1 MKTVSIQEAEEN
13 LSQLVDEAANGE
25 PFVIAR
31 AGKPLVTVVA
41 VDEAAAQ
48 EVTGPR
54 KRRIGFLKGQFFIPE
69 DMDKAL
75 DKAIED
81 LFYGARDRGCCR
93 IPIF

>member
-41 VDEAAAQ
+41 VDEAAAP
-48 EVTGPR
+48 EVTGPK
-54 KRRIGFLKGQFFIPE
+54 KRRIGFLKGQISVPDDFDTVFAKEIE
-69 DMDKAL
+69 DMFHGDGK
-75 DKAIED
+75 
-81 LFYGARDRGCCR
+81 
-93 IPIF
+93 

>member
-25 PFVIAR
+25 PFVIAK
-31 AGKPLVTVVA
+31 AGKPVVA
-41 VDEAAAQ
+41 VDEAATF
-48 EVTGPR
+48 EVTGPK

-75 DKAIED
+75 DKEIED
-81 LFYGARDRGCCR
+81 LFYSEHD
-93 IPIF
+93 

>member
-31 AGKPLVTVVA
+31 VGKPLVTVVA
-41 VDEAAAQ
+41 VDEAAAS

-75 DKAIED
+75 DKEIED
-81 LFYGARDRGCCR
+81 LFYGARD
-93 IPIF
+93 

>member
-25 PFVIAR
+25 PFVIEK

-41 VDEAAAQ
+41 VDEAATP
-48 EVTGPR
+48 EVTGLK

-75 DKAIED
+75 DKEIED
-81 LFYGARDRGCCR
+81 LFYGAHD
-93 IPIF
+93 

>member
-41 VDEAAAQ
+41 VDEAAAP

-54 KRRIGFLKGQFFIPE
+54 KRRIGFLKGQISVPDDFDTVFAKEIE
-69 DMDKAL
+69 DMFHGDGK
-75 DKAIED
+75 
-81 LFYGARDRGCCR
+81 
-93 IPIF
+93 